1 MLLVRP
7 GTAQVAK
14 AVGIISPYVALP
26 GNANLPIGDT
36 QTANRE
42 IGVPGTLLMRSLQSM
57 RRCLSTAPSKSTAIP
72 SICSR

>member
-26 GNANLPIGDT
+26 GNAKPPIGYT
-36 QTANRE
+36 KTPNR
-42 IGVPGTLLMRSLQSM
+42 
-57 RRCLSTAPSKSTAIP
+57 
-72 SICSR
+72 